1 MLDAIEAV
9 KEKWFWRARY
19 CKNNGCSTAT
29 AILPRA
35 LADGRI
41 LSTPHMPPG
50 KVALRDLIIIDAD
63 GNKLVKA
70 TASPTARRRC
80 IRRST
85 KARADV
91 QCILHYHP
99 DELIAVAAS
108 GQGIKV
114 IANCGVHFYRGT
126 PIYDSPILIRNPQ
139 LGDKVAATLGDRNRG
154 APARPRRHGRVE
166 RDLDTLLRLGLDLVR
181 SARIQILCAPLG
193 PVKTHSQEECQ
204 QMVKGHGLPNANRRY
219 IDYYYTQKLST
230 DSRPD
235 LTHEQENLIAI

>member
-1 MLDAIEAV
+1 MDAIEAV
-9 KEKWFWRARY
+9 KEKMVLACKVLQKQRVLDGYGHLTAR
-19 CKNNGCSTAT
+19 
-29 AILPRA
+29 

-63 GNKLVKA
+63 GNKLEGHGEPNGE
-70 TASPTARRRC
+70 TAMHTS
-80 IRRST
+80 IY

-139 LGDKVAATLGDRNRG
+139 LGDKVATRCSCAAT
-154 APARPRRHGRVE
+154 AARLCRTTSTHCCASGSIWFARRESRSCVP
-166 RDLDTLLRLGLDLVR
+166 L
-181 SARIQILCAPLG
+181 SAR
-193 PVKTHSQEECQ
+193 
-204 QMVKGHGLPNANRRY
+204 
-219 IDYYYTQKLST
+219 
-230 DSRPD
+230 
-235 LTHEQENLIAI
+235 